1 VTYPDFKHKVTQ
13 EALWLDGK
21 LNPPWVV
28 ETELAVMAPGTA
40 CMDSFS
46 SRVARHVKSGQYAMA
61 LELFQQMQQEG
72 ITPDRCSFVHV
83 LNACAGLQALE
94 EGRHIHTQIR
104 ESGYESDVYVGS
116 GLVDMY
122 AKCGSIDDA
131 WSVFNRLATR
141 DVVSWNAVILGYSN
155 CQQGQKAL
163 ELFRQM
169 QLEGLEPNLV
179 TFIAVLSACANVG
192 ALDEGRTV
200 HEQIIQSGCES
211 NPGVCSHLIDMY
223 ARCGSI
229 EDASRLFNMM
239 PTRDIVAWNGMILGH
254 VKCGQGQKALD
265 LCQEMQQEGVQPDSI
280 TFMGVLNAYAS
291 IGAIDK
297 GRHVHKQIIQSGYEL
312 DVGVGSCLVDMYA
325 KCGCIEDASRLFKR
339 MTTRNVVAWNS
350 MILGYVK
357 CGQGQRALEVYR
369 KMPHGV
375 LEPNPVTYAGLLNAC
390 SSSGALEEGKRI
402 HTQIVQS
409 GIDSDV
415 YVSNGLIDLYA
426 KCGSIEDAWTVFQRM
441 STHNVVAWNAMI
453 SGYVKCGQG
462 QRAIELSRQM
472 QLEGMQ
478 PDHVTFVGLLNACA
492 SIAALKEGKHVHDQI
507 IESGCESDV
516 FVANNLV
523 HMYAKCGSVEDAQ
536 SVFDKMPTHNVIS
549 WNALLGGYAITGR
562 GKEARQQFEQM
573 CREGVAVDSVT
584 FIALLTA
591 CSCAGLVNE
600 GFCYFEMMGSVHG
613 ISATPEHY
621 ACMVDLLGRAGR
633 LSEAENLV
641 KTMSSEPNA
650 PVWKALLAAC
660 RVHGNVETGKQVA
673 KQAVELDS
681 TNSGSYVLLSNI
693 YAAAGKWDLSRSI
706 QRQRLSRG
714 VRKEPGRSWIE
725 VNGKVHSFLV
735 DDLNHPQRAQ
745 IRAELRRLF
754 PLMKE
759 AGYIPDT
766 KFVLHNVPEEEK
778 VMRLCHHSERLA
790 MAYGFI
796 STPPGTILRVFK
808 NLRVCGDCHTAT
820 KFMSKIVGR
829 TIIVR
834 DAKRFHHFENGL
846 CSCNDYW

>member
-1 VTYPDFKHKVTQ
+1 
-13 EALWLDGK
+13 
-21 LNPPWVV
+21 
-28 ETELAVMAPGTA
+28 
-40 CMDSFS
+40 
-46 SRVARHVKSGQYAMA
+46 
-61 LELFQQMQQEG
+61 
-72 ITPDRCSFVHV
+72 
-83 LNACAGLQALE
+83 
-94 EGRHIHTQIR
+94 
-104 ESGYESDVYVGS
+104 
-116 GLVDMY
+116 
-122 AKCGSIDDA
+122 
-131 WSVFNRLATR
+131 
-141 DVVSWNAVILGYSN
+141 
-155 CQQGQKAL
+155 
-163 ELFRQM
+163 
-169 QLEGLEPNLV
+169 
-179 TFIAVLSACANVG
+179 
-192 ALDEGRTV
+192 
-200 HEQIIQSGCES
+200 
-211 NPGVCSHLIDMY
+211 
-223 ARCGSI
+223 
-229 EDASRLFNMM
+229 
-239 PTRDIVAWNGMILGH
+239 
-254 VKCGQGQKALD
+254 
-265 LCQEMQQEGVQPDSI
+265 
-280 TFMGVLNAYAS
+280 
-291 IGAIDK
+291 
-297 GRHVHKQIIQSGYEL
+297 
-312 DVGVGSCLVDMYA
+312 
-325 KCGCIEDASRLFKR
+325 
-339 MTTRNVVAWNS
+339 
-350 MILGYVK
+350 
-357 CGQGQRALEVYR
+357 
-369 KMPHGV
+369 
-375 LEPNPVTYAGLLNAC
+375 
-390 SSSGALEEGKRI
+390 
-402 HTQIVQS
+402 
-409 GIDSDV
+409 
-415 YVSNGLIDLYA
+415 
-426 KCGSIEDAWTVFQRM
+426 M

-472 QLEGMQ
+472 QLEGVE

-523 HMYAKCGSVEDAQ
+523 HMYAKCGSIEDAQ

-562 GKEARQQFEQM
+562 GKEALQQFEQM
-573 CREGVAVDSVT
+573 RQEGVAVDSVT

-591 CSCAGLVNE
+591 CSRAGLVNE
-600 GFCYFEMMGSVHG
+600 GFCYFEIMGSVHG

-621 ACMVDLLGRAGR
+621 ACMVDLLSRAGH
-633 LSEAENLV
+633 LGEAENLV
-641 KTMSSEPNA
+641 KTMSSEPNS

-660 RVHGNVETGKQVA
+660 RVHGNEETGKQVA
-673 KQAVELDS
+673 KRAVELDS
-681 TNSGSYVLLSNI
+681 TKAGSYVLLSNI

>member
-1 VTYPDFKHKVTQ
+1 
-13 EALWLDGK
+13 
-21 LNPPWVV
+21 
-28 ETELAVMAPGTA
+28 
-40 CMDSFS
+40 
-46 SRVARHVKSGQYAMA
+46 
-61 LELFQQMQQEG
+61 MQQEG

-104 ESGYESDVYVGS
+104 ESGYESDVYVGG

-122 AKCGSIDDA
+122 ARCGSIDDA
-131 WSVFNRLATR
+131 WSVFSRLATR

-155 CQQGQKAL
+155 CQQGEKAL

-179 TFIAVLSACANVG
+179 TFIGVLSACANVG
-192 ALDEGRTV
+192 ALDEGRAV

-229 EDASRLFNMM
+229 EDALRLFNMM
-239 PTRDIVAWNGMILGH
+239 PTWDIVAWNGMILGH
-254 VKCGQGQKALD
+254 VKYVY
-265 LCQEMQQEGVQPDSI
+265 MS
-280 TFMGVLNAYAS
+280 NA
-291 IGAIDK
+291 
-297 GRHVHKQIIQSGYEL
+297 
-312 DVGVGSCLVDMYA
+312 
-325 KCGCIEDASRLFKR
+325 
-339 MTTRNVVAWNS
+339 
-350 MILGYVK
+350 
-357 CGQGQRALEVYR
+357 
-369 KMPHGV
+369 
-375 LEPNPVTYAGLLNAC
+375 
-390 SSSGALEEGKRI
+390 
-402 HTQIVQS
+402 
-409 GIDSDV
+409 
-415 YVSNGLIDLYA
+415 LIDLYA

-472 QLEGMQ
+472 QLEGVE
-478 PDHVTFVGLLNACA
+478 PDHFTFVWLLNACA

-523 HMYAKCGSVEDAQ
+523 HMYAKCGSIEDAQ

-562 GKEARQQFEQM
+562 GKEALQQFEQM

-591 CSCAGLVNE
+591 CSRAGLVNE

-621 ACMVDLLGRAGR
+621 ACMVDLLSRAGH
-633 LSEAENLV
+633 LGEAENLV

-673 KQAVELDS
+673 KRAVELDS
-681 TNSGSYVLLSNI
+681 TKAGGYVLLSNI

-745 IRAELRRLF
+745 IHAELRRLF

-766 KFVLHNVPEEEK
+766 KFVLHNVSEEEK

>member
-1 VTYPDFKHKVTQ
+1 
-13 EALWLDGK
+13 
-21 LNPPWVV
+21 
-28 ETELAVMAPGTA
+28 
-40 CMDSFS
+40 
-46 SRVARHVKSGQYAMA
+46 
-61 LELFQQMQQEG
+61 MQQEG

-163 ELFRQM
+163 ELFWQM
-169 QLEGLEPNLV
+169 QLEGLKPNRV
-179 TFIAVLSACANVG
+179 TFIGVLSACANVG

-211 NPGVCSHLIDMY
+211 DPGVCSHLIDMY

-254 VKCGQGQKALD
+254 VK
-265 LCQEMQQEGVQPDSI
+265 
-280 TFMGVLNAYAS
+280 Y
-291 IGAIDK
+291 
-297 GRHVHKQIIQSGYEL
+297 
-312 DVGVGSCLVDMYA
+312 
-325 KCGCIEDASRLFKR
+325 
-339 MTTRNVVAWNS
+339 
-350 MILGYVK
+350 
-357 CGQGQRALEVYR
+357 
-369 KMPHGV
+369 
-375 LEPNPVTYAGLLNAC
+375 
-390 SSSGALEEGKRI
+390 
-402 HTQIVQS
+402 
-409 GIDSDV
+409 V
-415 YVSNGLIDLYA
+415 YVINGLIDLYA

-472 QLEGMQ
+472 QLEGVE

-562 GKEARQQFEQM
+562 GKEALQQFEQM
-573 CREGVAVDSVT
+573 CQEGVAVDSVT

-591 CSCAGLVNE
+591 CSRAGLVNE

-621 ACMVDLLGRAGR
+621 ACMVDLLSRAGR
-633 LSEAENLV
+633 LGEAENLV

-673 KQAVELDS
+673 KRAVELDS
-681 TNSGSYVLLSNI
+681 TKAGSYVLLSNI

>member
-1 VTYPDFKHKVTQ
+1 
-13 EALWLDGK
+13 
-21 LNPPWVV
+21 
-28 ETELAVMAPGTA
+28 
-40 CMDSFS
+40 MDSFS

-61 LELFQQMQQEG
+61 LDLFQQMQKEG
-72 ITPDRCSFVHV
+72 ITPDRCCFVHV

-94 EGRHIHTQIR
+94 EGRRIHTQIR

-131 WSVFNRLATR
+131 WSVFNRLAKR

-179 TFIAVLSACANVG
+179 TFIAVLSACANIG
-192 ALDEGRTV
+192 ALDDGRT
-200 HEQIIQSGCES
+200 
-211 NPGVCSHLIDMY
+211 
-223 ARCGSI
+223 
-229 EDASRLFNMM
+229 
-239 PTRDIVAWNGMILGH
+239 
-254 VKCGQGQKALD
+254 
-265 LCQEMQQEGVQPDSI
+265 
-280 TFMGVLNAYAS
+280 
-291 IGAIDK
+291 
-297 GRHVHKQIIQSGYEL
+297 
-312 DVGVGSCLVDMYA
+312 
-325 KCGCIEDASRLFKR
+325 
-339 MTTRNVVAWNS
+339 
-350 MILGYVK
+350 
-357 CGQGQRALEVYR
+357 RALEVYR

-402 HTQIVQS
+402 HTQIVRS

-472 QLEGMQ
+472 QLEGVE
-478 PDHVTFVGLLNACA
+478 PDHVTFVGLLNA
-492 SIAALKEGKHVHDQI
+492 S
-507 IESGCESDV
+507 
-516 FVANNLV
+516 
-523 HMYAKCGSVEDAQ
+523 
-536 SVFDKMPTHNVIS
+536 
-549 WNALLGGYAITGR
+549 
-562 GKEARQQFEQM
+562 
-573 CREGVAVDSVT
+573 
-584 FIALLTA
+584 
-591 CSCAGLVNE
+591 CSRAGLVNE

-621 ACMVDLLGRAGR
+621 ACMVDLLSRAGR
-633 LSEAENLV
+633 LGEAENLV

-650 PVWKALLAAC
+650 PVGKALLAAC

-673 KQAVELDS
+673 KRAVELDS
-681 TNSGSYVLLSNI
+681 TKAGSYVLLSNI

-735 DDLNHPQRAQ
+735 DDLNHPERAQ

>member
-1 VTYPDFKHKVTQ
+1 
-13 EALWLDGK
+13 
-21 LNPPWVV
+21 
-28 ETELAVMAPGTA
+28 MAPGTA

-122 AKCGSIDDA
+122 ARCGSIDDA
-131 WSVFNRLATR
+131 WSVFSRLATR

-155 CQQGQKAL
+155 CQQGEKAL

-179 TFIAVLSACANVG
+179 TFIGVLSA
-192 ALDEGRTV
+192 
-200 HEQIIQSGCES
+200 
-211 NPGVCSHLIDMY
+211 
-223 ARCGSI
+223 
-229 EDASRLFNMM
+229 
-239 PTRDIVAWNGMILGH
+239 W
-254 VKCGQGQKALD
+254 
-265 LCQEMQQEGVQPDSI
+265 
-280 TFMGVLNAYAS
+280 
-291 IGAIDK
+291 AIDK

-312 DVGVGSCLVDMYA
+312 DVCVGSCLVDMYA
-325 KCGCIEDASRLFKR
+325 KCGCIEDASRLFNR

-415 YVSNGLIDLYA
+415 YMSNALIDLYA

-472 QLEGMQ
+472 QLEGVE

-523 HMYAKCGSVEDAQ
+523 HMYAKCGSIEDAQ

-562 GKEARQQFEQM
+562 GKEALQQFEQM
-573 CREGVAVDSVT
+573 RQEGVAVDSVT

-591 CSCAGLVNE
+591 CSRAGLVNE
-600 GFCYFEMMGSVHG
+600 GFCYFEIMGSVHG

-621 ACMVDLLGRAGR
+621 ACMVDLLSRAGH
-633 LSEAENLV
+633 LGEAENLV
-641 KTMSSEPNA
+641 KTMSSEPNS

-660 RVHGNVETGKQVA
+660 RVHGNEETGKQVA
-673 KQAVELDS
+673 KRAVELDS
-681 TNSGSYVLLSNI
+681 TKAGSYVLLSNI